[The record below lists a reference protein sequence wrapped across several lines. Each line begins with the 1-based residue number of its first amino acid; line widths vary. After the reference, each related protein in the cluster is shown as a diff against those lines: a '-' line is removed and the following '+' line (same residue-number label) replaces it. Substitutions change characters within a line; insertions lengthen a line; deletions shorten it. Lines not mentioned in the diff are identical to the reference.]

1 MEKKKNT
8 IESVDKKWNQ
18 QLSLEFNRTINSENI
33 LESKNQPIKVVDIN
47 SYVSSKHRLI
57 INHTLQNI
65 KSF

>member
-8 IESVDKKWNQ
+8 IESVDKKGNQ